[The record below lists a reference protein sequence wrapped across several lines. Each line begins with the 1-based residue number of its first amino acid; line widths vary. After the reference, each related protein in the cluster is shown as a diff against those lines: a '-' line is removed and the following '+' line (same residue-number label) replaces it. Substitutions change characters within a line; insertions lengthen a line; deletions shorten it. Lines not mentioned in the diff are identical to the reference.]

1 MANERITEEIAKKQ
15 LENLGYI
22 FNSQGNTD
30 YDIQKS
36 RNKNIEKLLKTASKS
51 GNGKGSPEFF
61 LYINPLIIG
70 IIECKADIKNHS
82 SATMYDDP
90 NKYAVDGVLH
100 YAGFLKEKYNVIA
113 IAISGQNEKEL
124 IIESFLYPK
133 NSLEPKPLLNKDGNT
148 IEQLL
153 TKEEYINC
161 VNYDPE
167 IEKKNIQDIIKFSQD
182 IHNFMR
188 DHAKLAENEKPLLVS
203 GTLLALQNLDFKN
216 NYNEYSNNK
225 IQSKWFNA
233 IKEQIEDSEIPSA
246 KKNSM
251 MTPYKAIS
259 EHPELSKPITGYPN
273 GALTELVKRIDEN
286 LSPYINYYHN
296 YDIIGSFYG
305 EFLKYTGGDKKA
317 LGIVLTPRHI
327 TELFSELANIAP
339 FDKVLDICAG
349 TGGFLISAMQKMIK
363 QCETEEEKK
372 EVKLNNLIGIEQQP
386 NMFALCA
393 SNMILRGDGKS
404 NLYQGSCFDEQIIK
418 DIKVKHKCNV
428 GMINPPYSQKDQEQS
443 ELSFLEHLLDM
454 LEVGG
459 TGIAIVPM
467 SCVLQQSDIKR
478 RLMKNHTLEA
488 VMSMPTELF
497 YPVGVVT
504 CIVVFTAHKPHPE
517 SKEVWFGYWKDD
529 GYVKTKNHGRIDK
542 NEKYETKIKKF
553 WLDMYHNKKVIPGL
567 SVKRKVTADD
577 EWCAEAYMETD
588 YSKLT
593 QDDFE
598 KTVRDYAAFLVQNST
613 YDINKIESENIQI
626 TDIEEEK

>member
-1 MANERITEEIAKKQ
+1 MNERITEEITRKY
-15 LENLGYI
+15 LEKLGYF
-22 FNSQGNTD
+22 FNAKGKTD
-30 YDIQKS
+30 FDFQKS
-36 RNKNIEKLLKTASKS
+36 RDKNITKLLDMASKK
-51 GNGKGSPEFF
+51 GNGCGKPEFY

-70 IIECKADIKNHS
+70 IIECKADVKNHS
-82 SATMYDDP
+82 SDSMYENP

-113 IAISGQNEKEL
+113 IAISGQNEEEL

-133 NSLEPKPLLNKDGNT
+133 DGLEPKPLLNKDGKT

-153 TKEEYINC
+153 AKEEYISC
-161 VNYDPE
+161 VNFDPE
-167 IEKKNIQDIIKFSQD
+167 IEKKNIQDIMKFSQD

-203 GTLLALQNLDFKN
+203 GTLLALQNIDFKE
-216 NYNEYSNNK
+216 NYKKYTNDK

-259 EHPELSKPITGYPN
+259 EHPELSKSITGYPN
-273 GALTELVKRIDEN
+273 GALIELVMRIDEN

-327 TELFSELANIAP
+327 TELFSELADITP
-339 FDKVLDICAG
+339 SDKVLDICAG
-349 TGGFLISAMQKMIK
+349 TGGFLISAMQKMIR
-363 QCETEEEKK
+363 QCETEKEKRN
-372 EVKLNNLIGIEQQP
+372 VKLNNLIGIEQQP

-404 NLYQGSCFDEQIIK
+404 NLYQGSCFDKEIVK
-418 DIKVKHKCNV
+418 DIKEKHKCNV

-443 ELSFLEHLLDM
+443 ELSFLEHLLNM

-459 TGIAIVPM
+459 IGIAIIPL
-467 SCVLQQSDIKR
+467 SCVLQQSEIKQ

-488 VMSMPTELF
+488 VMSMPNELF

-504 CIVVFTAHKPHPE
+504 CIVVFTAHKKHPKN
-517 SKEVWFGYWKDD
+517 KEVWFGYWKDD
-529 GYVKTKNHGRIDK
+529 GYIKTKNHGRIDK
-542 NEKYETKIKKF
+542 NERFKREIKEK
-553 WLDMYHNKKVIPGL
+553 WLDMFHNRNVIPGL
-567 SVKRKVTADD
+567 SVKHKVTADD

-588 YSKLT
+588 YSKLN
-593 QDDFE
+593 QKDFE
-598 KTVRDYAAFLVQNST
+598 EVIKNYAAFKLINSF
-613 YDINKIESENIQI
+613 DNQGDNNE
-626 TDIEEEK
+626 

>member
-1 MANERITEEIAKKQ
+1 MANERITEEITRKY
-15 LENLGYI
+15 LEELGYV
-22 FNSQGNTD
+22 FNANGETD
-30 YDIQKS
+30 FDFQKS
-36 RNKNIEKLLKTASKS
+36 RDKNITKLLNTASKK
-51 GNGKGSPEFF
+51 GNGCGKPEFY
-61 LYINPLIIG
+61 LYINPSIIG

-82 SATMYDDP
+82 SVTKYEDP
-90 NKYAVDGVLH
+90 AKYAVDGILH

-124 IIESFLYPK
+124 IIESFLYPQ
-133 NSLEPKPLLNKDGNT
+133 NSIEPKSLLNKDGNI

-153 TKEEYINC
+153 TKEEYISC

-203 GTLLALQNLDFKN
+203 GTLLALQNIDFKE
-216 NYNEYSNNK
+216 NYKRYTNNK

-259 EHPELSKPITGYPN
+259 EHPELSKSITGYPS
-273 GALTELVKRIDEN
+273 GALTELVTRIDEN

-327 TELFSELANIAP
+327 TELFSLLANVSP
-339 FDKVLDICAG
+339 NDKVLDICAG

-363 QCETEEEKK
+363 QCETEEEKTN
-372 EVKLNNLIGIEQQP
+372 VKLNNLIGIEQQP

-404 NLYQGSCFDEQIIK
+404 NLYQGSCFDKEIIN
-418 DIKVKHKCNV
+418 DIKEKHKCNI

-454 LEVGG
+454 LEIGG
-459 TGIAIVPM
+459 TGIAIIPIG
-467 SCVLQQSDIKR
+467 CVLQNSEIKK
-478 RLMKNHTLEA
+478 RLMKKHTLEA

-504 CIVVFTAHKPHPE
+504 CIIVFTAHKPHPE
-517 SKEVWFGYWKDD
+517 DKNVWFGYWKDD
-529 GYVKTKNHGRIDK
+529 GYIKTKNHGRIDK
-542 NEKYETKIKKF
+542 DEKYEREIKKI
-553 WLDMYHNKKVIPGL
+553 WLEMYNERKEIPGH
-567 SVKRKVTADD
+567 SVKYKVTAND
-577 EWCAEAYMETD
+577 EWCAEAYMKTD

-593 QDDFE
+593 QEDFE
-598 KTVRDYAAFLVQNST
+598 KTVRDYTAFLLKNS
-613 YDINKIESENIQI
+613 YGE
-626 TDIEEEK
+626 DIEKDIKEVENA

>member
-1 MANERITEEIAKKQ
+1 MANERITEEITKKE
-15 LENLGYI
+15 LEKKGYK
-22 FNSQGNTD
+22 FNPQGETD

-36 RNKNIEKLLKTASKS
+36 RYKNIEKLLKTASKS

-82 SATMYDDP
+82 SATMYEDP

-124 IIESFLYPK
+124 TIESFLYPK
-133 NSLEPKPLLNKDGNT
+133 NSLEPKPLLNKDGN
-148 IEQLL
+148 IIGQLL
-153 TKEEYINC
+153 TKEEYISC

-233 IKEQIEDSEIPSA
+233 IKEQIEDSDIPSA

-259 EHPELSKPITGYPN
+259 EHPELSKSITDYPN

-286 LSPYINYYHN
+286 LSHYINYYHN

-327 TELFSELANIAP
+327 TELFSELANISP
-339 FDKVLDICAG
+339 VDKVLDICAG

-418 DIKVKHKCNV
+418 DIKSKYKCNI

-454 LEVGG
+454 LETGG
-459 TGIAIVPM
+459 TGIAIIPM

-517 SKEVWFGYWKDD
+517 DKKVWFGYWKDD
-529 GYVKTKNHGRIDK
+529 GFVKTKNNGRIDK
-542 NEKYETKIKKF
+542 DEKYKNEIKDK
-553 WLDMYHNKKVIPGL
+553 WLRMYRDREEIPGL
-567 SVKRKVTADD
+567 SIKHKVTADD

-593 QDDFE
+593 QNDFE
-598 KTVRDYAAFLVQNST
+598 KTVRDYAAFLVQSSN
-613 YDINKIESENIQI
+613 INETESENPEII
-626 TDIEEEK
+626 DIEE